1 MVDKT
6 GGQAVPFF
14 IMAKKKYQRN
24 PNYTRLVVE
33 VTTEEKEALEIIK
46 QKKGVPLSQIVRP
59 YIKDCIVENTLP
71 NKSDY

>member
-1 MVDKT
+1 MT
-6 GGQAVPFF
+6 
-14 IMAKKKYQRN
+14 KKKYQMN
-24 PNYTRLVVE
+24 PNYTPLYIGITV
-33 VTTEEKEALEIIK
+33 EEKEALEIIK

>member
-1 MVDKT
+1 MT
-6 GGQAVPFF
+6 
-14 IMAKKKYQRN
+14 KKKYQRN
-24 PNYTRLVVE
+24 SNYTRLVVE

>member
-1 MVDKT
+1 
-6 GGQAVPFF
+6 
-14 IMAKKKYQRN
+14 MAKKKYERN
-24 PNYTRLVVE
+24 PNYTPLTIE
-33 VTTEEKEALEIIK
+33 ITKEEKEALEIIK

>member
-14 IMAKKKYQRN
+14 IMTKKKYQRN
-24 PNYTRLVVE
+24 PNYKPLYIEITA
-33 VTTEEKEALEIIK
+33 EEKEALDIIK